1 MLLTQSL
8 YELLV
13 HWFITVV
20 CENAKESLPL
30 VQSLGRLVKTTGQTV
45 VDESGLQHLL
55 KKQK

>member
-45 VDESGLQHLL
+45 MDESGLQHLL
-55 KKQK
+55 